1 MRRAHAGAALLALLL
16 VGASGASAQSGD
28 LADCLNALSAR
39 RIEACTAVIDNPA
52 TPRHERADALAARGH
67 AHRRKGDYA
76 AAFADYDAALAINP
90 RAARVLNNRAWA
102 NLKSGRLEEGMADVS
117 RSLAL
122 QPGEPN
128 SLDTRAHLKQAMRQ
142 AEAAMLDYRMVMLL
156 GGPDWV
162 RRYQCGLAG
171 HGRYKGPAD
180 GIANEEFL
188 AALAACARDTEC
200 DPLPGDE
207 QCRLTVS

>member
-1 MRRAHAGAALLALLL
+1 MRARAIGALVALLF
-16 VGASGASAQSGD
+16 ASPAAMAQSSD
-28 LADCLNALSAR
+28 LADCLNTLSAR

-52 TPRHERADALAARGH
+52 TPRHERADALAARGL

-90 RAARVLNNRAWA
+90 RSASVLNNRAWA
-102 NLKSGRLEEGMADVS
+102 HLKQGRLEQGMADVG

-122 QPGEPN
+122 QPGQPTT
-128 SLDTRAHLKQAMRQ
+128 LDTRAHLKQALRL
-142 AEAAMLDYRMVMLL
+142 AEAAMADYRMVMLL

-162 RRYQCGLAG
+162 RRYQCGLVER
-171 HGRYKGPAD
+171 GRFKGPID
-180 GIANEEFL
+180 GIAGEEFL
-188 AALAACARDTEC
+188 SALATCAADTGC

-207 QCRLTVS
+207 QCRLSVS